1 MNTVNEALTLLKRQA
16 ELETAMKR
24 PGGIRI
30 TEEQELHTLR
40 RRVGEF
46 PEAARAILQAAHGLR
61 RPVEEVSAAEV
72 EAWASSSQD
81 S

>member
-30 TEEQELHTLR
+30 TPRTGVAYDSAESRGISGSRAR
-40 RRVGEF
+40 RSSGR
-46 PEAARAILQAAHGLR
+46 PRATPPR
-61 RPVEEVSAAEV
+61 RGG
-72 EAWASSSQD
+72 D
-81 S
+81 RG